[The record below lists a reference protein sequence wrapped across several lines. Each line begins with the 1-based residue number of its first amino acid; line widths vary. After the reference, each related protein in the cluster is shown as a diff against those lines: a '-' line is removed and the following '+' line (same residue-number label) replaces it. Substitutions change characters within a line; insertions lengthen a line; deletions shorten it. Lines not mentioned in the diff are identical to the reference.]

1 MDNFFGI
8 GLPELLL
15 IMIIAGMVMG
25 PERIARSARTLGALT
40 GKLQGVSR
48 TFLRQLNAE
57 LDAVDQDGQL
67 RSTVDELQ
75 QLRRQVAEL
84 RGEIMT
90 LAGGTASETQQVM
103 REIKQ
108 EAERAIMPPS
118 LAAATK
124 TMTVEPKEAA
134 VYRPPSLLEGNTP
147 PAANGRPTAPTP
159 QTGLPRLVDVSD
171 DPDE

>member
-1 MDNFFGI
+1 MDNVFGI

-25 PERIARSARTLGALT
+25 PERIARTARTLGGLT
-40 GKLQGVSR
+40 AKLQSVSR

-57 LDAVDQDGQL
+57 LDAVDEDGQL

-84 RGEIMT
+84 RGEIMN
-90 LAGGTASETQQVM
+90 LAGNTANETQQVM
-103 REIKQ
+103 RDIKQ
-108 EAERAIMPPS
+108 EAERAIMPPG
-118 LAAATK
+118 LAAATA
-124 TMTVEPKEAA
+124 PAPPALLKETA
-134 VYRPPSLLEGNTP
+134 VHRPPSLLGGDAP
-147 PAANGRPTAPTP
+147 ANGRPATAPP
-159 QTGLPRLVDVSD
+159 PGLPRLLDVDD